1 MTAIATVFA
10 LLPLALSDSVSGS
23 LISKGLGITVV
34 GGLITSTILTLFIV
48 PVVYEGLSK
57 IFKKNR
63 QKTID

>member
-10 LLPLALSDSVSGS
+10 LLPLALSDSASGS